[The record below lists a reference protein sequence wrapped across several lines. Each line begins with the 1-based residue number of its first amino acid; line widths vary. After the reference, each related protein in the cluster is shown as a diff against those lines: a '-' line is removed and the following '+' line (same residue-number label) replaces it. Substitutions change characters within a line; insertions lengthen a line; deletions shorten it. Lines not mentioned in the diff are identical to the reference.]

1 MPVNALPRGGV
12 GGPGSLSPASLSRSL
27 SRLREYRTRTR
38 IMLAL
43 GVSQMVLGS
52 LILAVSFA
60 ALALT
65 TSPRVRHSCP
75 FWAGFS
81 VLLSGLI
88 GVVSWKRPLSL
99 VITFFMLLSAV
110 CVMLNLAGSILSC
123 QNAQLVNSLEDCQLC
138 GCMFPPPPP
147 QLKFDSDGVCVCCEL
162 QKQSSSCNNLGETL
176 KLNPL
181 RDCNTIRLRLKELL
195 FSVCALN
202 VISTI
207 VCALATAMC
216 CMQMVSTDVLQMF
229 MPHRNRALNVDCMTP
244 HGTILHQTLDFDEF
258 IPPIPPPPYYP
269 PEYTCTPSM
278 DGQRG
283 LHLDF
288 PHSPFSAIYGVP
300 INSPGTLYPTD
311 LPPPYESVVGQT
323 PASQVTTSI
332 EQQATESSLCDRN
345 TTAGL
350 STQASVDSA
359 SLMVS
364 EVADQDQTCS
374 SEDLCS
380 LEVQGS
386 DSSPYGTLHIAP
398 TEGSCTSLEL
408 CMRASSRCHRGLPN
422 TDARP
427 SDTGYSESSQTQD
440 SLERSPDWS
449 SENFSNLDQ
458 EDSTENTHPSEELR
472 AAMHMCDELASAK
485 HLPEEPPKASTH
497 SLIKARMMS
506 RKLTLPVTI
515 PPPPQP
521 CSPTSVAS
529 SGGTSAISPLAPT
542 PSPSPPARP
551 RGPRLCFSV
560 WSPSSASQPPSTSVQ
575 SGQSPSERPRV
586 LKAARRYRKLAR
598 IVRST
603 SDPISCSTT
612 TRRES
617 YGCASRNDPTAE
629 DSARTSPEQEPRDT
643 STEVAK
649 PSHVRVTKQQKEGR
663 KVDICLKPRSLHT
676 HPSHERPHSLADLK
690 MYKDTK
696 ILVAKFLEHSSCSLP
711 PEVQQVVNNIKCV
724 IKSDEKHM
732 EEAIFSANVIDQVMT
747 QRIIGSPRKRDHEDL
762 HLQSCG
768 ALSSSPS
775 PSLRRPKHLPQTT
788 SSSTDAQGSPSSEQ
802 SLECRETIL

>member
-123 QNAQLVNSLEDCQLC
+123 QNAQLVNSLEDCQL
-138 GCMFPPPPP
+138 
-147 QLKFDSDGVCVCCEL
+147 
-162 QKQSSSCNNLGETL
+162 
-176 KLNPL
+176 
-181 RDCNTIRLRLKELL
+181 ELL

-229 MPHRNRALNVDCMTP
+229 MPHRNRALNADCMTP

-386 DSSPYGTLHIAP
+386 DSSPYGTLHTAP
-398 TEGSCTSLEL
+398 NEGSCTSLEL

-422 TDARP
+422 TDVRP

-458 EDSTENTHPSEELR
+458 EDSTENTHPSEALR

-529 SGGTSAISPLAPT
+529 SGGTSAISPLAHT

-586 LKAARRYRKLAR
+586 HKAARRYRKLAR

-612 TRRES
+612 TRREI
-617 YGCASRNDPTAE
+617 YGCSSRNDSAAE

-643 STEVAK
+643 STEVVGAK
-649 PSHVRVTKQQKEGR
+649 PSHARFTKHQKEGR
-663 KVDICLKPRSLHT
+663 KVDIYLKPRSLHT

-788 SSSTDAQGSPSSEQ
+788 SSSTDPQGSPSSEQ

>member
-1 MPVNALPRGGV
+1 MGGSV
-12 GGPGSLSPASLSRSL
+12 VWGGIGKGKLVD
-27 SRLREYRTRTR
+27 
-38 IMLAL
+38 IKK
-43 GVSQMVLGS
+43 
-52 LILAVSFA
+52 
-60 ALALT
+60 
-65 TSPRVRHSCP
+65 
-75 FWAGFS
+75 

-123 QNAQLVNSLEDCQLC
+123 QNAQLVNSLEDCQL
-138 GCMFPPPPP
+138 
-147 QLKFDSDGVCVCCEL
+147 LKFDSDGVCVCCEL
-162 QKQSSSCNNLGETL
+162 QQQSSSCNNMGETL

-229 MPHRNRALNVDCMTP
+229 MPHRARALNADCMTP
-244 HGTILHQTLDFDEF
+244 HGTILHQTMDFDEF

-332 EQQATESSLCDRN
+332 EQQATESSLCERN

-359 SLMVS
+359 SLM
-364 EVADQDQTCS
+364 
-374 SEDLCS
+374 
-380 LEVQGS
+380 
-386 DSSPYGTLHIAP
+386 
-398 TEGSCTSLEL
+398 
-408 CMRASSRCHRGLPN
+408 
-422 TDARP
+422 
-427 SDTGYSESSQTQD
+427 
-440 SLERSPDWS
+440 
-449 SENFSNLDQ
+449 
-458 EDSTENTHPSEELR
+458 
-472 AAMHMCDELASAK
+472 
-485 HLPEEPPKASTH
+485 
-497 SLIKARMMS
+497 
-506 RKLTLPVTI
+506 
-515 PPPPQP
+515 P

-529 SGGTSAISPLAPT
+529 SGGTSGISPLAPS
-542 PSPSPPARP
+542 PSPSPPSRP

-560 WSPSSASQPPSTSVQ
+560 WSPSSTSQPPSTSAQ
-575 SGQSPSERPRV
+575 SVYSPSERPRV
-586 LKAARRYRKLAR
+586 LRAARRYRKLAR

-603 SDPISCSTT
+603 SDPISCSSATG
-612 TRRES
+612 RENS
-617 YGCASRNDPTAE
+617 VCASANNPTAE
-629 DSARTSPEQEPRDT
+629 ASTHTSPEPDPKDI
-643 STEVAK
+643 STEVVGAK
-649 PSHVRVTKQQKEGR
+649 SGNTCVRKQQKEDR
-663 KVDICLKPRSLHT
+663 KIDILFKPRSLHT
-676 HPSHERPHSLADLK
+676 NSSHERPHSLADLK

-696 ILVAKFLEHSSCSLP
+696 ILVAKFLEHSNCSLP

-747 QRIIGSPRKRDHEDL
+747 QRIIGSPRKRDQEDL

-768 ALSSSPS
+768 ALSSSSS
-775 PSLRRPKHLPQTT
+775 PSMCRPKHLPQTT
-788 SSSTDAQGSPSSEQ
+788 SASTKPQDSPSSEQ
-802 SLECRETIL
+802 SLEYRETIL